1 MKKLFLQFIVTALT
15 LVVTDYLIPG
25 VEIRNSIDGLLLVTV
40 MFTAINVIIKPL
52 LKVLSLPIEVA
63 TLGTFSVI
71 INTVLLLMVDY
82 ILTPLSITS
91 FWFPGITYG
100 PIIIAPMRVPAFLTA
115 VVASLL
121 ISAISSLLIWLT
133 K

>member
-52 LKVLSLPIEVA
+52 L
-63 TLGTFSVI
+63 
-71 INTVLLLMVDY
+71 
-82 ILTPLSITS
+82 
-91 FWFPGITYG
+91 
-100 PIIIAPMRVPAFLTA
+100 
-115 VVASLL
+115 
-121 ISAISSLLIWLT
+121 
-133 K
+133 